1 MQGGLGRVQLPLSMV
16 TVPWLHFI
24 CVYYL
29 QGVGSPRLPLH
40 VPTSS
45 ITHNQVGPGTR
56 ITRHQNLQSR
66 VVWRSWNAEGWE
78 LSFPCIWVTL
88 DNFCLFLN
96 YILFFSITLEPLS
109 PLQLSF
115 SPGSPLLCHSHLL
128 LLKKKKKNKTQT
140 IWRITSSASVTRKT
154 ETWILISCYTERLSN
169 CIYFGVTPPF
179 LHPHL
184 PKPQT
189 HTLPQKELIIGRAT

>member
-1 MQGGLGRVQLPLSMV
+1 MQGGLGRVHLPLSTV

-24 CVYYL
+24 CMYYL

-40 VPTSS
+40 VPISS

-66 VVWRSWNAEGWE
+66 VVWRKWNAEGWE

-96 YILFFSITLEPLS
+96 YILFFSITLKV
-109 PLQLSF
+109 SF
-115 SPGSPLLCHSHLL
+115 YSLLDSFPSVEGKDFPPVISDA
-128 LLKKKKKNKTQT
+128 LKVICIFSLTGF
-140 IWRITSSASVTRKT
+140 R
-154 ETWILISCYTERLSN
+154 ISCLFPSSTIL
-169 CIYFGVTPPF
+169 
-179 LHPHL
+179 L
-184 PKPQT
+184 Q
-189 HTLPQKELIIGRAT
+189 

>member
-1 MQGGLGRVQLPLSMV
+1 MSVSQHLGPGFSTCSPWTAQKHKFSDHNPESETWWMGTSNLYFNNPWGDSDTLKFENLCSRRDARLGRVQLPLSTV

-24 CVYYL
+24 CMYYL

-40 VPTSS
+40 VPISS

-56 ITRHQNLQSR
+56 ITHHQNLQSR
-66 VVWRSWNAEGWE
+66 VVWRNWNAEGWE

-96 YILFFSITLEPLS
+96 YILFFSITLEPPS

-115 SPGSPLLCHSHLL
+115 SPGSPLLCHSHHLL
-128 LLKKKKKNKTQT
+128 L
-140 IWRITSSASVTRKT
+140 
-154 ETWILISCYTERLSN
+154 
-169 CIYFGVTPPF
+169 
-179 LHPHL
+179 
-184 PKPQT
+184 
-189 HTLPQKELIIGRAT
+189 